1 MATPTISQGTLG
13 IYETHLPVRDLQRS
27 VSFYKDQL
35 GLPLARNIPERNVA
49 FFWVGGKE
57 NGMLGLWGA
66 GSGPLHMQLHFA
78 FRATKEAILGSC
90 DMLTSAKITPLG
102 FNGETVAEP
111 VVIGWMPAVSIYFKD
126 PDGHSIEM
134 LHLLDEVADQSFGV
148 QSYSAWIAR
157 AVNQKV
163 KSTF

>member
-1 MATPTISQGTLG
+1 MANSTISQGTLG

-49 FFWVGGKE
+49 FFWVGGKG

-66 GSGPLHMQLHFA
+66 GSGPLQMQLHFA
-78 FRATKEAILGSC
+78 FRATKEAILGGC
-90 DMLTSAKITPLG
+90 DALKSAKITPLG
-102 FNGETVAEP
+102 FNGETIVEP

-157 AVNQKV
+157 AVNK
-163 KSTF
+163 